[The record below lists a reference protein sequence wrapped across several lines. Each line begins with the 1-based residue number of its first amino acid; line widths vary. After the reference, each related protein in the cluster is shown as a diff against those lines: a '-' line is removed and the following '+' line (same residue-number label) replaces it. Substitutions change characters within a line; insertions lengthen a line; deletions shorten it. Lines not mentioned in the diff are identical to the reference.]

1 VQVRTFDTCTGNV
14 RRGNAEGPEPR
25 CRVSDIMRIARL
37 LALLLLTLFA
47 LTARTQIIV
56 EGARYDTWVVLAG
69 ERLELNGV
77 GVRKRFIFDIYAGGL
92 YVPKRAARTEELVS
106 QPGAKRVALRFLRDV
121 DGDLFVNSL
130 HNGLKANH
138 SEAELAKWKAQVETL
153 TRTIQTIA
161 LARRADSVNFEYT
174 PQDGTRVT
182 VNGVTRGPLIPG
194 ADFDAAVLRVWLG
207 ETPADAGLKKGMLG
221 TG

>member
-1 VQVRTFDTCTGNV
+1 MSRWLID
-14 RRGNAEGPEPR
+14 PR
-25 CRVSDIMRIARL
+25 WIVP
-37 LALLLLTLFA
+37 LALLA
-47 LTARTQIIV
+47 APAAQAQVIV
-56 EGARYDTWVVLAG
+56 EGARYETSVVLDG

-77 GVRKRFIFDIYAGGL
+77 GIRRRFMFDIYAGGL
-92 YVPKRAARTEELVS
+92 YVAKRAARTEELVN

-138 SEAELAKWKAQVETL
+138 SDAELAKWTTQVDAL

-161 LARRADSVNFEYT
+161 LARRGDSVNFEYT
-174 PQDGTRVT
+174 PRDGTRVT

-194 ADFDAAVLRVWLG
+194 ADFYAAVLRVWLG

-221 TG
+221 AG